1 MPKISN
7 KKNKQKMIRDLD
19 MYIAKFLEYLDS
31 LHFSKSVIQKYNS
44 HLHKY
49 QCFCVQN
56 NINDFLSNDTFSNF
70 FKSIRNFSTYS
81 FRFSFK
87 VLNKFK
93 DFCLLESFKIA
104 YISNYEC
111 LKSID
116 LGRCLSSFNS
126 FLIQSQIRTSSRN
139 AQYNIVKRFLI
150 YLEKLHILS
159 LENLSSNTVYEYVN
173 SSNFANATKCNYA
186 KVLKKF
192 FDFTFENNLT
202 AFSGKLLFS
211 RIKCNHNERI
221 LSFYTS
227 QEISKL
233 ISFIDTNSKIGKR
246 NYAMLLLAAI
256 LGFRASDIINLKL
269 NDINW
274 NNKII
279 SIKQQKTGKDLIQPF
294 PDEVFFAL
302 LDYIKNA
309 RPIADCSDIFVTS
322 VVPFRKLSPSALSAI
337 TTKYFKLANIDISKR
352 KHGIHSFR
360 HSFSNNMLAN
370 NVSLQDISASLGHSY
385 LSTTTMYTNID
396 INTLKLL
403 SLEVN

>member
-7 KKNKQKMIRDLD
+7 KKNKQKLLHDFDTYLE
-19 MYIAKFLEYLDS
+19 KFLEHLES

-44 HLHKY
+44 HLRKY
-49 QCFCVQN
+49 QYFCIQN
-56 NINDFLSNDTFSNF
+56 NINDFLSKNSFFNF

-81 FRFSFK
+81 FQFSFK

-93 DFCLLESFKIA
+93 DFCLFGSFKIA

-111 LKSID
+111 LKSTD
-116 LGRCLSSFNS
+116 FERCLSSFNS

-139 AQYNIVKRFLI
+139 VQYNIVKRFLI
-150 YLEKLHILS
+150 YLEKLQILS
-159 LENLSSNTVYEYVN
+159 LENLSFNTVYEYIN
-173 SSNFANATKCNYA
+173 SSNFSHATKCNYA

-202 AFSGKLLFS
+202 AFSGKLLFPK
-211 RIKCNHNERI
+211 IKCNPNERI

-246 NYAMLLLAAI
+246 NYAMLLLAAV
-256 LGFRASDIINLKL
+256 LGFRASDIVNLKF

-274 NNKII
+274 NNKVI

-302 LDYIKNA
+302 LDYLKNA
-309 RPIADCSDIFVTS
+309 RPIAKCSNIFVTS
-322 VVPFRKLSPSALSAI
+322 VVPFRKLSPSALSVI

-370 NVSLQDISASLGHSY
+370 NISLQDISASLGHSY